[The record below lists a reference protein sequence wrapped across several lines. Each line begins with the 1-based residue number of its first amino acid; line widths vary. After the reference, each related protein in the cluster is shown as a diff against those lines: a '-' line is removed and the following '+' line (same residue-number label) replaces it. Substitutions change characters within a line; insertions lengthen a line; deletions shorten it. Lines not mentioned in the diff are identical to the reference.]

1 MGLVG
6 PRVMNKNWTRGGKK
20 IRREKKSGRKDNS
33 RSVLKNEG
41 TGPENSSRKSQQ
53 AGLKGTRSS
62 LYQTH

>member
-1 MGLVG
+1 
-6 PRVMNKNWTRGGKK
+6 MNKNWTRGGKK
-20 IRREKKSGRKDNS
+20 LGGKKSGRKDNS

-53 AGLKGTRSS
+53 GGLKGTRSS